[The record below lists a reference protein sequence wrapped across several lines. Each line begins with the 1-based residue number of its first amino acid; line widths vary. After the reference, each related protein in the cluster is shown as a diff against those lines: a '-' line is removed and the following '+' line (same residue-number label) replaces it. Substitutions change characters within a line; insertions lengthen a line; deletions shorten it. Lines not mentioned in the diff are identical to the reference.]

1 MVRRLV
7 HVWLFVCLVVVVVTG
22 TAVAQEHGDGTS
34 AEPAGH
40 PSDAEEHGESAGH
53 HEHAFHPNDVGVFIG
68 ATDEKGHDLQ
78 FTYGLDYERRFSQ
91 HWGVGA
97 LVDYAG
103 GDLRNTVLAVP
114 VYWHPGGGWKLI
126 AAPGVELH
134 NGRGGGGE
142 HAKSDEGHGEAD
154 GDETH
159 FLFRLG
165 AGYHFHVADHWG
177 VVPTVDLDFVDGE
190 EVLVYGVGLAYGW

>member
-78 FTYGLDYERRFSQ
+78 FT
-91 HWGVGA
+91 
-97 LVDYAG
+97 
-103 GDLRNTVLAVP
+103 
-114 VYWHPGGGWKLI
+114 
-126 AAPGVELH
+126 
-134 NGRGGGGE
+134 
-142 HAKSDEGHGEAD
+142 
-154 GDETH
+154 
-159 FLFRLG
+159 
-165 AGYHFHVADHWG
+165 
-177 VVPTVDLDFVDGE
+177 
-190 EVLVYGVGLAYGW
+190 